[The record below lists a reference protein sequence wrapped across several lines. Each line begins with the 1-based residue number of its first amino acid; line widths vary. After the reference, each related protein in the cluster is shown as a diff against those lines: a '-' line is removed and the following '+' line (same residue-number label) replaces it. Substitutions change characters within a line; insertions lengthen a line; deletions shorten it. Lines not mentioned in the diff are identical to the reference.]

1 MAAEQKDE
9 LKIAP
14 KDYMEFMNRKN
25 ENNEK
30 VSSLSLEVRELRQKL
45 KMQEEIVG
53 FEKDLN
59 ATMKK

>member
-1 MAAEQKDE
+1 
-9 LKIAP
+9 
-14 KDYMEFMNRKN
+14 MEFMNRKN